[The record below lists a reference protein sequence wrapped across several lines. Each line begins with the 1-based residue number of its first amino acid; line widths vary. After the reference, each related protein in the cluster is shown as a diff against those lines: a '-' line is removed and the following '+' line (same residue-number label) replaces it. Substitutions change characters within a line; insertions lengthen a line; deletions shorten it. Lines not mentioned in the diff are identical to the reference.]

1 MSTKKTL
8 WYTNRKVKYL
18 IFKYKNKKKMVNK
31 NEKKTIDIIG
41 SYNFIW
47 M

>member
-18 IFKYKNKKKMVNK
+18 IFKYKNKKKIVKK
-31 NEKKTIDIIG
+31 NEKKIIDIIG